1 MAASVCTSV
10 HVCVRR
16 MHFRGEMNQKKKKG
30 KHHVW
35 KLANPT
41 HTARVASPPGAQDVT
56 PPRRDG
62 R

>member
-1 MAASVCTSV
+1 MAASVHICAR
-10 HVCVRR
+10 VCALNA
-16 MHFRGEMNQKKKKG
+16 FPWGDTLKKKKKKG

-41 HTARVASPPGAQDVT
+41 RKRVASPPGAQDVT